1 MVGYIVITAHFI
13 DEKWQQQKRI
23 VKFTPMETPH
33 SGIAMFNIMTKFI
46 REWGIE
52 DKLFAVTL
60 DNANNN
66 SAMMKLL
73 KNHLLKKKML
83 LSNGRLVH
91 QHCVAHVINLIC
103 QAGLEFLSP
112 MIEKIRDSVKYIRSS
127 TSRKENFEEIVAQL
141 GITCEK
147 RPCLDVCTRWNSTYL
162 MLSTAREFHGVFDSL
177 HIQDINCTFRP
188 SFEEWEMANSVC
200 TLLNVFYEATN
211 VISGTKYPTSNL
223 CLHELLKVKLT
234 LDQQP
239 FEVGSEMYPVLKY
252 MKKKFEKY

>member
-1 MVGYIVITAHFI
+1 
-13 DEKWQQQKRI
+13 
-23 VKFTPMETPH
+23 
-33 SGIAMFNIMTKFI
+33 
-46 REWGIE
+46 
-52 DKLFAVTL
+52 
-60 DNANNN
+60 
-66 SAMMKLL
+66 
-73 KNHLLKKKML
+73 
-83 LSNGRLVH
+83 
-91 QHCVAHVINLIC
+91 
-103 QAGLEFLSP
+103 

-127 TSRKENFEEIVAQL
+127 TSKKENFEEIVAQL

-162 MLSTAREFHGVFDSL
+162 MLSTAREFHAVFDSL
-177 HIQDINCTFRP
+177 HIQDINYTFRP

-211 VISGTKYPTSNL
+211 VILGTKYPTSNL